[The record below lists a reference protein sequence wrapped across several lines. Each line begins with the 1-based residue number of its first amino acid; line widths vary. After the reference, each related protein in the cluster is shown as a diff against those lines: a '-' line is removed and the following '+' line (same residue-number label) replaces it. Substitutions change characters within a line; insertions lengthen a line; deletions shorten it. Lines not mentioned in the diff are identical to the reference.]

1 MEPLELSFTV
11 ACPPEHA
18 FAVWAGRT
26 SMWWPH
32 GHSVSAA
39 PGLTV
44 TFEPRP
50 GGRIYE
56 RTPGPALPGG
66 VRGVDPAAA
75 ITPLPCPG
83 MAPPLQSNGLEVSTE
98 STAGA
103 IADESAQIVD
113 VREDYE
119 REAGYVDG
127 SRHIQLAQLASGAA
141 ELDPERPVIF
151 VCRVGGRSLM
161 AAQALRTAGFDAYS
175 MAGGVKQW
183 ADEGRPLAPDGGHV
197 ADH

>member
-1 MEPLELSFTV
+1 
-11 ACPPEHA
+11 
-18 FAVWAGRT
+18 
-26 SMWWPH
+26 
-32 GHSVSAA
+32 
-39 PGLTV
+39 
-44 TFEPRP
+44 
-50 GGRIYE
+50 
-56 RTPGPALPGG
+56 
-66 VRGVDPAAA
+66 
-75 ITPLPCPG
+75 
-83 MAPPLQSNGLEVSTE
+83 MASPLQSNGLEVTTE

-103 IADESAQIVD
+103 LADESAQVVD
-113 VREDYE
+113 VREAYE
-119 REAGYVDG
+119 REAGYVAG

-183 ADEGRPLAPDGGHV
+183 ADEGRPLAPDGGYV